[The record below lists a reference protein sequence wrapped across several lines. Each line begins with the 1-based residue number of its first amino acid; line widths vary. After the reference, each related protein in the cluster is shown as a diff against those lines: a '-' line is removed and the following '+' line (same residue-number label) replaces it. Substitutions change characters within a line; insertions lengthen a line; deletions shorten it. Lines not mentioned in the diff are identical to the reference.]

1 MNDEID
7 VRTRK
12 LLSALDPEGT
22 DPGYWYRFHAW
33 VVDSAA
39 PQLARRRRLGSSTV
53 SEVMFSWWRT
63 VVPAALATAALA
75 AAMLLHER
83 PPAAPVAYVDVDE
96 ILMVG
101 IEAPEMPSFEMASP
115 DGGIVLVN
123 EVF

>member
-1 MNDEID
+1 MSDEID
-7 VRTRK
+7 LNTRE
-12 LLSALDPEGT
+12 LLSVLDPEGT
-22 DPGYWYRFHAW
+22 DPGYWYRFHQW

-39 PQLARRRRLGSSTV
+39 PQLARRRRRAAATV
-53 SEVMFSWWRT
+53 SDVLCAWWRSRG
-63 VVPAALATAALA
+63 PAALATAAVA
-75 AAMLLHER
+75 AALLLRDR
-83 PPAAPVAYVDVDE
+83 PGPAPVAYVDVDE

>member
-7 VRTRK
+7 VHTRG
-12 LLSALDPEGT
+12 LLSVLDSEAT
-22 DPGYWYRFHAW
+22 DPGYWYRFHRW

-39 PQLARRRRLGSSTV
+39 PQLARRRRVAAATV
-53 SEVMFSWWRT
+53 SDVMFSWWRT
-63 VVPAALATAALA
+63 LVPAALATAAVA
-75 AAMLLHER
+75 AAMLMRGR
-83 PPAAPVAYVDVDE
+83 PTTAPVAYVDVDE